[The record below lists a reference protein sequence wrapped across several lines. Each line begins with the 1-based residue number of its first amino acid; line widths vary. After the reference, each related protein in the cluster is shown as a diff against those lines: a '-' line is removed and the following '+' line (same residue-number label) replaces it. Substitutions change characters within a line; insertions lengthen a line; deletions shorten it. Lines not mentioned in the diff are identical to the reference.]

1 VGGVLKHKYE
11 KGGSL
16 IPSYSASIWPPPILI
31 IYNIAEDSN
40 NARMPGTVRKWYN
53 QCNSVFNFEKHIGV
67 HAVTVWLACW
77 TIVHMV
83 LYSIFL

>member
-16 IPSYSASIWPPPILI
+16 VPSYSASIWPPPILI

-40 NARMPGTVRKWYN
+40 NARMPGTVRK
-53 QCNSVFNFEKHIGV
+53 
-67 HAVTVWLACW
+67 
-77 TIVHMV
+77 
-83 LYSIFL
+83 